1 MPDSRRLSLIV
12 GTFSIASL
20 MALGVA
26 VLLLTSESGLFA
38 RHYRIYGNFDNV
50 QGLLPGAPVW
60 MAGKEVGRVRA
71 VEFTDFGSNQPIL
84 VSMRI
89 NTSIQNRLRTD
100 SVATIGTI
108 GVLGDSYI
116 EIRPGSPEGQVLID
130 GETIETLSPTNLYA
144 ALAQGS
150 EALDSVSELARNL
163 NAVVSDVREVGV
175 IPKAAAAVSAAS
187 GIVLEVESG
196 SGLLHSVIYDNYAGG
211 GVESIESSLASLEN
225 ILNEVRTGRGI
236 LNSLIY
242 AGDAAGDAAGNASSD
257 GSNDGSGAGTT
268 AADIQQTLASIAD
281 IMREI
286 ESGDGLLHALIYD
299 PETAR
304 MSEDAAAAMER
315 LEEILEKI
323 ENGDGTL
330 GLLIS
335 DPKLYE
341 DLTKLIGGAQ
351 RSVIVRTLVRM
362 ATDE

>member
-1 MPDSRRLSLIV
+1 MQDSRRLSLIV
-12 GTFSIASL
+12 GAFFIVSL

-26 VLLLTSESGLFA
+26 VLSLTSESGLFA

-50 QGLLPGAPVW
+50 QGLLPGAPIW

-116 EIRPGSPEGQVLID
+116 EIRPGSPEGSVLID
-130 GETIETLSPTNLYA
+130 GETIQTLSPTNLYA

-150 EALDSVSELARNL
+150 EALDSISALARNL
-163 NAVVSDVREVGV
+163 NLVVSDVREVGV
-175 IPKAAAAVSAAS
+175 IPKAASAVSAAS

-225 ILNEVRTGRGI
+225 ILEEVRTGRGI

-242 AGDAAGDAAGNASSD
+242 ADDVSDDATH
-257 GSNDGSGAGTT
+257 GANS
-268 AADIQQTLASIAD
+268 AADIQQALASLAD

-286 ESGDGLLHALIYD
+286 ESGDGMLHSLIYD
-299 PETAR
+299 PETGR
-304 MSEDAAAAMER
+304 MSEDAAAAMGR
-315 LEEILEKI
+315 LDEILKKI
-323 ENGDGTL
+323 EDSDGSL
-330 GLLIS
+330 GLMIS

-341 DLTKLIGGAQ
+341 DLTQLIGGAQ
-351 RSVIVRTLVRM
+351 RSAIVRTLVRM
-362 ATDE
+362 ATEE

>member
-1 MPDSRRLSLIV
+1 MQDSRRLSLIV
-12 GTFSIASL
+12 GAFFIVSL

-26 VLLLTSESGLFA
+26 VLSLTSESGLFA

-50 QGLLPGAPVW
+50 QGLLPGAPIW

-116 EIRPGSPEGQVLID
+116 EIRPGSPEGSVLID
-130 GETIETLSPTNLYA
+130 GETIQTLSPTNLYA

-150 EALDSVSELARNL
+150 EALDSISALARNL
-163 NAVVSDVREVGV
+163 NLVVSDVREVGV
-175 IPKAAAAVSAAS
+175 IPKAASAVSAAS

-225 ILNEVRTGRGI
+225 ILEEVRTGRGI

-242 AGDAAGDAAGNASSD
+242 ADD
-257 GSNDGSGAGTT
+257 GTQGATST
-268 AADIQQTLASIAD
+268 ADIQQTLASLAD

-286 ESGDGLLHALIYD
+286 ESGDGMLHALIYD
-299 PETAR
+299 PETGR
-304 MSEDAAAAMER
+304 MSEDAAAAMGR
-315 LEEILEKI
+315 LDEILKKI
-323 ENGDGTL
+323 EDSDGTL
-330 GLLIS
+330 GLMIS

-341 DLTKLIGGAQ
+341 DLTQLIGGAQ
-351 RSVIVRTLVRM
+351 RSAIVRTLVRM
-362 ATDE
+362 ATEE